1 MQVIK
6 NYIGSTLNNG
16 AIVIESKPLSGAYP
30 NDYLIIA
37 VRDTLPHPYV
47 VWNMK
52 DENGILTA
60 YKGDY
65 CETLEEALTRYRKR
79 VLPTV
84 REMDGVS

>member
-6 NYIGSTLNNG
+6 NYIGDVLDNG
-16 AIVIESKPLSGAYP
+16 AVVIESKPLGNAYP

-37 VRDTLPHPYV
+37 VRKTTHHPYV

-65 CETLEEALTRYRKR
+65 CETLDEALSRYRKR
-79 VLPTV
+79 
-84 REMDGVS
+84 